1 MKTRFLSINP
11 LFLKSIVTLPNS
23 PNLVGIQNIN
33 DFNYEYPLLEFST
46 FFGGSGSDNI
56 FDTVVDSEGNIFITG
71 MTDSD
76 DFPVK
81 NALQQYIGGERDIFL
96 TKFSPD
102 GQTLLFSTFLGGSD
116 LDSVKKI
123 ALDPSGN
130 IVLSGETYSPDFP
143 IKKSQN
149 KNFSIGSNVFVT
161 KISSDGQSLLFSF
174 PVGGN
179 GFDGFNSMT
188 LDKIGNI
195 YILGKTSSTD
205 LPLVNPF
212 KETLNITYGYDH
224 FITIISVDGTS
235 ILFSSYMGGQGSI
248 EGVRIQ
254 MKLDE
259 S

>member
-11 LFLKSIVTLPNS
+11 LFLFPILLFNQFIFGFSPIITEKSIVTLPNS

-102 GQTLLFSTFLGGSD
+102 GQKLIFQTFLGGTD
-116 LDSVKKI
+116 LDAV
-123 ALDPSGN
+123 
-130 IVLSGETYSPDFP
+130 
-143 IKKSQN
+143 
-149 KNFSIGSNVFVT
+149 
-161 KISSDGQSLLFSF
+161 
-174 PVGGN
+174 
-179 GFDGFNSMT
+179 
-188 LDKIGNI
+188 
-195 YILGKTSSTD
+195 
-205 LPLVNPF
+205 
-212 KETLNITYGYDH
+212 
-224 FITIISVDGTS
+224 
-235 ILFSSYMGGQGSI
+235 
-248 EGVRIQ
+248 
-254 MKLDE
+254 
-259 S
+259 